1 MKYSS
6 LLVILFFSASVAA
19 KKPDADKILREGK
32 MLYALQETSVVATT
46 HFLEHF
52 PADAEKANGY
62 LSYMTGNDI
71 NTIIYYHFDS
81 TQILARYYFKESEPD
96 KIDGIPETKQLSPSE
111 LEDDLITMREKAIE
125 KIKVNKDGY
134 FTYYDGVSFTLL
146 PVISNNERCVYVMS
160 GSKVGDVIILG
171 NDYKLRFDKNNKYR
185 GVERIHKSL
194 IKLSTKAG
202 IDTTQNATL
211 HKHFISDVID
221 PTDICTL
228 LLYKDQVEWDLHYVL
243 SRKYVSVFDLK
254 NEKLAIIKAK
264 DWKKIGSGMM
274 NEK

>member
-1 MKYSS
+1 MKYSA
-6 LLVILFFSASVAA
+6 LLVILFFSVAVAA
-19 KKPDADKILREGK
+19 KKPDADKILKEGK
-32 MLYALQETSVVATT
+32 MLYTLQEASVVATT
-46 HFLEHF
+46 HFLQQF
-52 PADAEKANGY
+52 PAKAEKANGY
-62 LSYMTGNDI
+62 LSYINGNEI

-81 TQILARYYFKESEPD
+81 TQILARYHFAASQPD
-96 KIDGIPETKQLSPSE
+96 KIAGIPETRQLVPTE

-146 PVISNNERCVYVMS
+146 PVINNHERCVYVMS

-171 NDYKLRFDKNNKYR
+171 NDYQLRFDKNNKYR

-194 IKLSTKAG
+194 VKLSTKAG
-202 IDTTQNATL
+202 MDTTQNATL
-211 HKHFISDVID
+211 HKHFISEAID

-254 NEKLAIIKAK
+254 NEKLAIIKTK

-274 NEK
+274 NE